1 MEVVHVGG
9 HVQAEKSPD
18 VVALEKEDE
27 NSQKSGKSGGA
38 WDVEPPH
45 ANGSPGGDGHGRR
58 APVPGHTPEEFNH
71 GPGGHETV
79 GGE

>member
-1 MEVVHVGG
+1 MEGVHVGG

-18 VVALEKEDE
+18 VVAFEKKDE
-27 NSQKSGKSGGA
+27 NSHEGGKSGGTR
-38 WDVEPPH
+38 DVEATH
-45 ANGSPGGDGHGRR
+45 ANGAPGGDDYGGR
-58 APVPGHTPEEFNH
+58 APVSGHTPEEFNH